1 MNNQPRK
8 TFAIILGIIFIILN
22 VLFVIWPLFL
32 ILEDIRSGTMHGTN
46 IEMLVLLPYLFELL
60 SIPVVICEILLI
72 IFSIKS
78 RKFNI
83 FNLIA
88 FGMYLFQVVLFNV
101 LLFM

>member
-1 MNNQPRK
+1 MNKQPRK
-8 TFAIILGIIFIILN
+8 TFAIILGIIFVIMN

-46 IEMLVLLPYLFELL
+46 IEMLVLLPYFFELL
-60 SIPVVICEILLI
+60 SIPVIICEILII
-72 IFSIKS
+72 IFSIKG
-78 RKFNI
+78 KKINI

-88 FGMYLFQVVLFNV
+88 FGLYIFQVVLFNV